1 MQHAH
6 VRLTIA
12 LLPASRRRRW
22 PSGSL
27 MAVSDSAMRSASSL
41 RQARETRPPGPQH
54 DHWTGNTCAQG
65 TKTRRRPSA
74 ARGQGR
80 NTRRCKPRPVA
91 DEAHWVTRGYPKPAA
106 EPADSATGCSRLAP
120 PTLPHSRAR
129 LCMSRARRVQG
140 AGRSASGSGR
150 LPATFRGV
158 RMGSARSAVGLRA
171 LSAGH
176 GRSSKRPCVP
186 RLAWRPCSDQS
197 PHSGIRF
204 PPDRASAHRAQ
215 YCSVRFMALHEGGGS
230 GRPFSRQPR
239 QDVRPADLQDFVR
252 QR

>member
-27 MAVSDSAMRSASSL
+27 MAVSDSPMRSASSL
-41 RQARETRPPGPQH
+41 RQARETRPPGPEH
-54 DHWTGNTCAQG
+54 HHWTGNTCLQG

-129 LCMSRARRVQG
+129 LCMSRARRGHVSVGKRKVAGDIPWG
-140 AGRSASGSGR
+140 ADGVGSIRCGAAGAFSR
-150 LPATFRGV
+150 TRTFVEAPV
-158 RMGSARSAVGLRA
+158 R
-171 LSAGH
+171 AGDCLEAMQRPVAPQQH
-176 GRSSKRPCVP
+176 QVPTGSSKR
-186 RLAWRPCSDQS
+186 S
-197 PHSGIRF
+197 
-204 PPDRASAHRAQ
+204 
-215 YCSVRFMALHEGGGS
+215 
-230 GRPFSRQPR
+230 
-239 QDVRPADLQDFVR
+239 
-252 QR
+252 